1 MDTLAEI
8 QECPDPVRDF
18 EKKLLDLQQM
28 SMDLAVEVDAQG
40 DKINNIES
48 QVSSAVDYVQSGNA
62 ALQKKIS
69 MDMPELVD
77 AQGDMFGNIESQVSS
92 TMDHVQ
98 SDNTA
103 LQRATSLLRNSRKWI
118 YSPHHVLYE
127 HTGYFK
133 TGTDGE
139 GLNSTRFSCCK
150 GCLFFAEGLVY
161 HRRAD
166 LSVKNLSLNATLIS
180 LLYSK

>member
-1 MDTLAEI
+1 MLETNILWLNSTVVSRFAKI

-103 LQRATSLLRNSRKWI
+103 LQRATSLLRNSRKWMCI
-118 YSPHHVLYE
+118 
-127 HTGYFK
+127 
-133 TGTDGE
+133 
-139 GLNSTRFSCCK
+139 
-150 GCLFFAEGLVY
+150 AI
-161 HRRAD
+161 
-166 LSVKNLSLNATLIS
+166 IS
-180 LLYSK
+180 LLVIFAIIVVVGA